1 MIEFYTIKRQ
11 TARGRSEK
19 NRRRRKQNESEER
32 EEVHHSALDED
43 RAASGSLRCHRNQSM
58 LRTRHLAEIRSAVF
72 INPRTLSEHMD

>member
-32 EEVHHSALDED
+32 EEVHHSALDD
-43 RAASGSLRCHRNQSM
+43 RAASGGLRCHRNQSM

-72 INPRTLSEHMD
+72 INTRTLSERMD